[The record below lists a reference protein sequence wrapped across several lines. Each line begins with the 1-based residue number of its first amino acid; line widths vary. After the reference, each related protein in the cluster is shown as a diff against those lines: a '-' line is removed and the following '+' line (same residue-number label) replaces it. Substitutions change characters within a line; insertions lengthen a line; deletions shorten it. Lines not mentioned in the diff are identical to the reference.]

1 MNAFLA
7 KMFVFVI
14 FAMVIVADTSPK
26 HCNALYKM
34 SPKCPDSCRRQSL
47 SFFRTKSHH
56 HYLYHHRE
64 YYKKQYFYKNRRW
77 NYYHDYRL
85 HDVRR
90 NTTCHDV
97 HRNASHYVV
106 FVVCLLLFCLIM
118 LCVAPHCNGAIVVTQ
133 RHVAAKFAAIMMILL
148 YMIKANL
155 RHSPY

>member
-64 YYKKQYFYKNRRW
+64 YYKKQYFYKNRHW
-77 NYYHDYRL
+77 KLLPRL
-85 HDVRR
+85 PPARRASQHDVPWRTSQCVALRCFCILFVCCWFVAFLIWRR
-90 NTTCHDV
+90 VSRSECSRIV
-97 HRNASHYVV
+97 
-106 FVVCLLLFCLIM
+106 LQQIM
-118 LCVAPHCNGAIVVTQ
+118 LCECITQ
-133 RHVAAKFAAIMMILL
+133 NKHT
-148 YMIKANL
+148 
-155 RHSPY
+155 